1 MTIRNLQLSKRF
13 IFNLLS
19 LPPLL
24 STHPQKVENS
34 SQAVEIASVI
44 IYQVL
49 SLLRKVQGLLARIS
63 LTWGIIMIR

>member
-1 MTIRNLQLSKRF
+1 MTIRNLQLSQRF
-13 IFNLLS
+13 VFNMLS

-24 STHPQKVENS
+24 STHPQKIENS

-49 SLLRKVQGLLARIS
+49 SLLRKVQGLLAPIS
-63 LTWGIIMIR
+63 LTRGIIMMT